1 MKRRLSVAISLI
13 GAPLVAYLDEPSTGL
28 DPSSRRLLWDVIKK
42 AKKQTAIVLTTHSM
56 EEAEALCDRLGIF
69 VNGQL
74 RCVGNPKVRTP
85 KKTIHALS
93 STLAIGQDLT
103 ARYGSYLQFSVTS
116 ASGQEETTAAAIYTF
131 CRTARPV
138 YSLGGTQKFELPTEA
153 VQLQD
158 VFAYMEQLKNDAE
171 IDILDWGVS
180 NTTLEE
186 VFIKITNDA
195 GVQMTTFA

>member
-1 MKRRLSVAISLI
+1 MKRRLSVAIALI
-13 GAPLVAYLDEPSTGL
+13 GVPFVAYLDEPSTGL

-42 AKKQTAIVLTTHSM
+42 AKKHTAIVLTTHSM

-69 VNGQL
+69 VGGQL
-74 RCVGNPKVRTP
+74 RCVGNPKARAF
-85 KKTIHALS
+85 IHSLPL
-93 STLAIGQDLT
+93 TLLIGQDLT
-103 ARYGSYLQFSVTS
+103 ARYGSYLQFSITS
-116 ASGQEETTAAAIYTF
+116 ASGQEEKTASAIYTF

-180 NTTLEE
+180 NATLEE
-186 VFIKITNDA
+186 VFIKIANDA